1 MLDAVVVVGDV
12 VVNLQRQLQPPLVV
26 VIFVVPV
33 VLVYRLLQL
42 LVQRV
47 VCLLL
52 DKLHPSILVDR
63 LRYICVIVSIVDF

>member
-12 VVNLQRQLQPPLVV
+12 VVNQQLQLQLPLAV
-26 VIFVVPV
+26 VIFVV
-33 VLVYRLLQL
+33 LVELVCRLPRL

-52 DKLHPSILVDR
+52 DKLHPEI
-63 LRYICVIVSIVDF
+63 